1 MTVEWCATYLRGAP
15 PLGGRDV
22 VRARD
27 DVALEGGGA
36 EDLDAATGHE
46 VAGVEAGWAIAVR

>member
-1 MTVEWCATYLRGAP
+1 MYLRGAP